1 MNTPMQCCT
10 GSQLSGTFPPAFVS
24 VSSSNA
30 INTLGAGVGT
40 SPRLYVN
47 VNSPN
52 WCWSLIIPGFPP
64 SLPACIEETG
74 GAKAKRALI
83 HKWRQRGAGQ
93 GLCSPLFAWG
103 GRGGGARFSIP
114 PPLNRTSLFLQA
126 AARVFNGGAAGKSG
140 LAGENTAGYCSKA
153 TAGLAAG
160 PLGAFLAS
168 HS

>member
-1 MNTPMQCCT
+1 MPRR
-10 GSQLSGTFPPAFVS
+10 S
-24 VSSSNA
+24 VRSF
-30 INTLGAGVGT
+30 INGGNGGPGRGFALHSLLG
-40 SPRLYVN
+40 
-47 VNSPN
+47 
-52 WCWSLIIPGFPP
+52 
-64 SLPACIEETG
+64 G
-74 GAKAKRALI
+74 G
-83 HKWRQRGAGQ
+83 
-93 GLCSPLFAWG
+93 
-103 GRGGGARFSIP
+103 GGGARFSIP